1 MRRTLALALAAMLA
15 APLAWAA
22 DDDMDLDRIPT
33 ETATTPAQA
42 PLSTKDVNYLSD
54 AFSLSGLRSGLAVKL
69 PPPTPASW
77 DNWLFL
83 DTRDEWTLGDDWR
96 LNYSGRLNFRASNAL
111 PFPDHDNVL
120 NELRELLVQYQPT
133 EATWIEFGRINIR
146 NGVALGF
153 NPTDFF
159 RPRTVIDP
167 LTADPSVLREDRL
180 GTLMLSAQSLWRYG
194 SLLVAYAPRVTLPT
208 AIYSERDEPSF
219 DPVLDRTNAQDRFL
233 AKASLNISD
242 AFNPELLFTHA
253 GTRTQIGANLTA
265 PAAHD
270 TVLYLEWAGGV
281 RSDLIADA
289 LHYGQTTGT
298 LPPSATF
305 LLPNDPAARFMND
318 LSVGASYATENRMT
332 FNLEYH
338 FHQAGF
344 TNTDWQNWFAAAGRR
359 RGIPGINGALWY
371 IRSYAQDQ
379 QEPMGRHAAFLRWDW
394 QDAVIKDLELTALA
408 SIDLQD
414 GSGFIQATA
423 AYNLSRLWTLSALVS
438 GSYGASRSDYGSIPV
453 AETLLLRATR
463 YF

>member
-1 MRRTLALALAAMLA
+1 
-15 APLAWAA
+15 
-22 DDDMDLDRIPT
+22 
-33 ETATTPAQA
+33 
-42 PLSTKDVNYLSD
+42 
-54 AFSLSGLRSGLAVKL
+54 
-69 PPPTPASW
+69 
-77 DNWLFL
+77 
-83 DTRDEWTLGDDWR
+83 
-96 LNYSGRLNFRASNAL
+96 
-111 PFPDHDNVL
+111 
-120 NELRELLVQYQPT
+120 
-133 EATWIEFGRINIR
+133 
-146 NGVALGF
+146 
-153 NPTDFF
+153 
-159 RPRTVIDP
+159 
-167 LTADPSVLREDRL
+167 
-180 GTLMLSAQSLWRYG
+180 
-194 SLLVAYAPRVTLPT
+194 
-208 AIYSERDEPSF
+208 
-219 DPVLDRTNAQDRFL
+219 
-233 AKASLNISD
+233 
-242 AFNPELLFTHA
+242 
-253 GTRTQIGANLTA
+253 
-265 PAAHD
+265 
-270 TVLYLEWAGGV
+270 
-281 RSDLIADA
+281 
-289 LHYGQTTGT
+289 
-298 LPPSATF
+298 
-305 LLPNDPAARFMND
+305 MND